1 MMALQ
6 LLEFPLAREDSGKAP
21 AFPAEGVANFRK
33 CSRYCCSIFLIQQD
47 LLHMHLDTIDM
58 RILSEI
64 QEDASLTNAELA
76 ARVGLSASPCLARV
90 RALDAAGIITRR
102 VALLDP
108 MLLGAD
114 VSVFIQVTLEKQT
127 EALLD
132 VFEAAMA
139 GFPEVME
146 CYLMTGDSDYLLRV
160 VVRDTVALQH
170 FIVDRLSK
178 TRGVANI
185 RSSFALKQ
193 VKYKTALPLEQL
205 ASPRARR

>member
-1 MMALQ
+1 
-6 LLEFPLAREDSGKAP
+6 
-21 AFPAEGVANFRK
+21 
-33 CSRYCCSIFLIQQD
+33 
-47 LLHMHLDTIDM
+47 MHLDAIDM

>member
-1 MMALQ
+1 MALQ

-21 AFPAEGVANFRK
+21 AFPAEGVAIFTK
-33 CSRYCCSIFLIQQD
+33 SSRYCCNDPSSQQD
-47 LLHMHLDTIDM
+47 MLHMHLDAIDM

-76 ARVGLSASPCLARV
+76 SRVGLSASPCLARM
-90 RALDAAGIITRR
+90 RALDEAGVITRR

-108 MLLGAD
+108 AMLGAD

-127 EALLD
+127 EVLLD

-170 FIVDRLSK
+170 FIVDRLAK

-193 VKYKTALPLEQL
+193 VKYKTALPLDYL
-205 ASPRARR
+205 ISSRTLR